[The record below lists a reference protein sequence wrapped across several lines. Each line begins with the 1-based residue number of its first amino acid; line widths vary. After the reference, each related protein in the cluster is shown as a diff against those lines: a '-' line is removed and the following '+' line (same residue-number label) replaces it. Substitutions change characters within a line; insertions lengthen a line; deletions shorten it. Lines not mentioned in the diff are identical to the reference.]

1 MLRRYEIYSVDPS
14 LTEGIAK
21 LRQALLDTAAYI
33 PEMFHSA
40 VGDNLTDAPVQLAW
54 EHAYESAE
62 AYRRYMVH
70 PYHASVLDRYLLTD
84 APERVITNNDSGL
97 GLVGFSCEPGEY
109 YLPSGLRRLIALNMG
124 SASAGEVDD
133 VAAMVGEAK
142 GLATSIFSPNSFGA
156 CWYDGENPT
165 GPPPEWTHLWEQ
177 GFTGEAELNAYL
189 GAGNAAAD
197 AERDWSKVPGVTTF
211 TTVCYAIE
219 PGWGYTASG

>member
-1 MLRRYEIYSVDPS
+1 MLRRYEIYSVDPA
-14 LTEGIAK
+14 LTEGTAK

-33 PEMFHSA
+33 PEMLHSA

-84 APERVITNNDSGL
+84 APERVMTNNDSGL

-109 YLPSGLRRLIALNMG
+109 YLASGLRRLIALNMG
-124 SASAGEVDD
+124 SASDGEVED
-133 VAAMVGEAK
+133 VAAMVAGTP
-142 GLATSIFSPNSFGA
+142 GLTTSIFSPNSFGA

-177 GFTGEAELNAYL
+177 GFTSDDQLQAYL
-189 GAGNAAAD
+189 NGSSAAAD
-197 AERDWSKVPGVTTF
+197 AEREWTKVAGVAGS
-211 TTVCYAIE
+211 TTVCYVIE
-219 PGWGYTASG
+219 PGWGYSA